1 MILQKYN
8 GLWETIINNH
18 TPSNWILKKKWIT
31 SEKHSSY
38 QDWILKN
45 YKIWADWVQI
55 GYWINFKTY
64 WQTKVQDKMA
74 SLVNSTKHLKK
85 IITNSSQTLSK
96 IRIGGKHFQILLT
109 RPAQLW
115 NKNQIRTLQKKKV
128 RVQYSWWT

>member
-31 SEKHSSY
+31 SEKHSTY

-55 GYWINFKTY
+55 GYWINFKT
-64 WQTKVQDKMA
+64 
-74 SLVNSTKHLKK
+74 LSTKKSPRLDGFTGEFFQSFKELK
-85 IITNSSQTLSK
+85 N
-96 IRIGGKHFQILLT
+96 
-109 RPAQLW
+109 
-115 NKNQIRTLQKKKV
+115 
-128 RVQYSWWT
+128 